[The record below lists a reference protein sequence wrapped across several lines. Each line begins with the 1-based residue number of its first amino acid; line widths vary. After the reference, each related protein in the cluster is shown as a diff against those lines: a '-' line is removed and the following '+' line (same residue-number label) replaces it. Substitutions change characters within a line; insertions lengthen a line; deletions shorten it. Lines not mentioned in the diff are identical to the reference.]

1 MAREL
6 LVELAKCKISV
17 VTDLVHALDGDRSA
31 SPYDWAAT
39 VHQELGQNDGNAKG
53 LTALA
58 SYYLS
63 HLVIAFR
70 NPGGKRTPQESIHP
84 TPNPK
89 HIEEITSLLESAT
102 ICQSQSA
109 LRDLIFLRDGSHC
122 PVSNYPF
129 FGKDRVIR
137 PRCAH
142 IIPFSAHS
150 KTHTHHAIEVFTG
163 QMVKAEFIQ
172 RFINHPSNAIN
183 IGLSA
188 HESMEKTLA
197 WGIEARLVDHRWKYR
212 FREVRPANVSAT
224 IPLKDGD
231 EIEFGK
237 GTGGDLIGLPDPQIC
252 HLHLA
257 VARVF
262 AASGAAE
269 VFDKY
274 LEDDEDYMTQ
284 VPVYFGGPFVD
295 DDELMRRIE
304 ALVT

>member
-1 MAREL
+1 MAREF

-39 VHQELGQNDGNAKG
+39 VHQELGQNDGNATG

-142 IIPFSAHS
+142 IIPFSAHF
-150 KTHTHHAIEVFTG
+150 KTHTHHAIE
-163 QMVKAEFIQ
+163 
-172 RFINHPSNAIN
+172 
-183 IGLSA
+183 
-188 HESMEKTLA
+188 TLA
-197 WGIEARLVDHRWKYR
+197 WGIEVRLVDHRWKYR

-252 HLHLA
+252 NLHLA

-274 LEDDEDYMTQ
+274 LEDDEDYMT
-284 VPVYFGGPFVD
+284 
-295 DDELMRRIE
+295 
-304 ALVT
+304 